1 MTPKESTPPPQNAPQ
16 PFGRHRLSSMARPGR
31 FRFSAA
37 SYLAALLALFCL
49 SPFFE
54 VRNGDLLEAI
64 VLTLVLGAGVLAIGH
79 RRQSLILGLVL
90 VLPALIGKWVHHLR
104 PDLLNPAFFQA
115 PGAIFV
121 AFVVVQL
128 LLFILRSPRVN
139 AEVLCAGVAG
149 YLTLGLMWVFAY
161 LLVADMIPGAF
172 SVPAGGQLDRFS
184 ALYFSIITLT
194 TTGYGDI
201 TPVSSV
207 ARMLAM
213 MEAVTGTFY
222 IAVLISRLVALY
234 SVSTSTPESNQ
245 DNTPSQPIL

>member
-1 MTPKESTPPPQNAPQ
+1 MTPQVSAPLSDSAPRLPGRRPPSSTQ
-16 PFGRHRLSSMARPGR
+16 PGR

-37 SYLAALLALFCL
+37 SYLAALLTLFCL

-54 VRNGDLLEAI
+54 FRDGDLLEAV
-64 VLTLVLGAGVLAIGH
+64 VLTLVLTTGVLAIGH
-79 RRQSLILGLVL
+79 RRQSLIFGVVL
-90 VLPALIGKWVHHLR
+90 VLPALVAKWVNHLH
-104 PDLLNPAFFQA
+104 PGVLNPAFFLA

-121 AFVVVQL
+121 CFVVVQL

-139 AEVLCAGVAG
+139 AEVLCAGIAG

-161 LLVADMIPGAF
+161 LVVADLIPGAF
-172 SVPAGGQLDRFS
+172 SVPAGSQLDRFS

-201 TPVSSV
+201 TPVAGI

-213 MEAVTGTFY
+213 MEAITGTFY
-222 IAVLISRLVALY
+222 VAVLISRLVALY
-234 SVSTSTPESNQ
+234 SVSTNTADTQ
-245 DNTPSQPIL
+245 DNPPSQPIL